1 MTASVPAGEQLV
13 AELYTRSVSQSLS
26 FFLQLGFELVREERD
41 FAELHPD
48 AAPAFSAQF
57 GNIRVLVPNVDAYRA
72 RAQQLGLTVLRPI
85 GDRSY
90 GLRDFTI
97 AGPDGLGLRFAPI
110 AHVKVLSA
118 DITGTWTHSSTN
130 PRASVQSG

>member
-26 FFLQLGFELVREERD
+26 FYLQLGFELVREERD
-41 FAELHPD
+41 FAELRWEDRLLFLDQHPD
-48 AAPAFSAQF
+48 AAPPFSAQF
-57 GNIRVLVPNVDAYRA
+57 GNIRVLVPDVDAYWA

-85 GDRSY
+85 GDRYY

-97 AGPDGLGLRFAPI
+97 AGPDGLGLRFASN
-110 AHVKVLSA
+110 LSR
-118 DITGTWTHSSTN
+118 T
-130 PRASVQSG
+130 